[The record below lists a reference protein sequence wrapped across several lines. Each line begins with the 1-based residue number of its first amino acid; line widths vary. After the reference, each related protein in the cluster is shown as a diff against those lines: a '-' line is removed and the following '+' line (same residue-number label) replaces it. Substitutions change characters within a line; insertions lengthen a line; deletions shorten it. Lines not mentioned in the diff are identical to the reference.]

1 MVTMTNLRFIDPKLV
16 FLIQSIVYNMD
27 FILKMG
33 IQIKGHV
40 CKLKSTPAVILVF
53 YVFVETQTQKSLTV
67 ALR

>member
-16 FLIQSIVYNMD
+16 FRIVNNMD

-40 CKLKSTPAVILVF
+40 CKLKSIPAVILVF

-67 ALR
+67 VLR